1 MVPEFEKDNVCFVV
15 VFCISVYHPFFSS
28 FFLKNSYGH
37 IWCAL
42 QFLLMLT
49 RIESSGFSFFF
60 LSVRKKF
67 TMRQYAKWIPKQTAI
82 STAIKSFAAS
92 HLLLWQLSLS
102 RLEARNSTATGW
114 NWDSCRWWWSDCNF
128 LIKLE
133 FLSACEWVRMVQLWF
148 IYFLTP
154 LQIQI
159 TMPLFSLYLSPQGSY
174 MVSQSNLS
182 RPASNRCKLTL
193 FIYKRSQ
200 FRAQGKT
207 YRVA

>member
-1 MVPEFEKDNVCFVV
+1 
-15 VFCISVYHPFFSS
+15 
-28 FFLKNSYGH
+28 
-37 IWCAL
+37 
-42 QFLLMLT
+42 MLT

-60 LSVRKKF
+60 LSARKKF
-67 TMRQYAKWIPKQTAI
+67 PMRKYAKWIPKQTAI

-114 NWDSCRWWWSDCNF
+114 NWDSWWWWWWWSDCNF

>member
-114 NWDSCRWWWSDCNF
+114 NWDSWRWWWSDCN
-128 LIKLE
+128 
-133 FLSACEWVRMVQLWF
+133 F

-159 TMPLFSLYLSPQGSY
+159 SMPLFSLYLSPQGSY